1 MKYDLGEKIMK
12 EFLGLRA
19 NMYSYL
25 KINDKDKKA
34 KFTKICMI
42 KRKLKLYDYESCLE
56 ATQIDEAKYQLLLK
70 KTRKKEQ
77 AQTTLMIQK
86 LS

>member
-1 MKYDLGEKIMK
+1 
-12 EFLGLRA
+12 
-19 NMYSYL
+19 
-25 KINDKDKKA
+25 
-34 KFTKICMI
+34 MI
-42 KRKLKLYDYESCLE
+42 KRKLKLYDYENCLE

-70 KTRKKEQ
+70 KKRKKEQ